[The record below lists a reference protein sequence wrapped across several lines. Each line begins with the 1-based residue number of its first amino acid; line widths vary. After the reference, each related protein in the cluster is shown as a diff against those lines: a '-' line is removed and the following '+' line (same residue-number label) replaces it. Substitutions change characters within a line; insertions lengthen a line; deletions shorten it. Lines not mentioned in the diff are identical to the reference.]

1 MDYQIGIL
9 IIFIVILVIVSV
21 LVSNSLI
28 KIPVANVKYP
38 EIDGLR
44 GYLAFF
50 VFIHHSYIW
59 YNFLKTD
66 IWEKPKSNLF
76 NHLGETSVVF
86 FFIITAFL
94 FISKILDKNT
104 IDYNWK
110 KYLIARFYRLFPI
123 YFFLF
128 VLFLFLLQL
137 FQN

>member
-1 MDYQIGIL
+1 MKYN
-9 IIFIVILVIVSV
+9 FIYGLPNRDFNYFYSNISYCICLNI
-21 LVSNSLI
+21 NSLI

-86 FFIITAFL
+86 FYYYRIFVYF
-94 FISKILDKNT
+94 KNT
-104 IDYNWK
+104 
-110 KYLIARFYRLFPI
+110 R
-123 YFFLF
+123 
-128 VLFLFLLQL
+128 
-137 FQN
+137 